1 MKVQFL
7 DFHCDTEWETYRN
20 GKVALQLV
28 ATGEDPD
35 THPGEPIATATVNTD
50 HRIEIDEIIVK
61 DYSENEGM
69 VAALVE
75 AGVIQP
81 EFTQAFVGGYGA
93 SCARCRLT
101 DAARVEAFG
110 LTAKA

>member
-1 MKVQFL
+1 MKVTFL

-28 ATGEDPD
+28 ATGEDSD

-50 HRIEIDEIIVK
+50 QRIEIDEIIVK
-61 DYSENEGM
+61 DYSENAGM
-69 VAALVE
+69 VAALVA

-81 EFTQAFVGGYGA
+81 EFTQLFVGDYGA
-93 SCARCRLT
+93 ACARCRLT
-101 DAARVEAFG
+101 DAARMEAFG

>member
-1 MKVQFL
+1 MKVTFL

-61 DYSENEGM
+61 DYSENAGM
-69 VAALVE
+69 VAALVA

-81 EFTQAFVGGYGA
+81 EFTQVFVGDYNA
-93 SCARCRLT
+93 QCARCRLT
-101 DAARVEAFG
+101 DTARAEAFG